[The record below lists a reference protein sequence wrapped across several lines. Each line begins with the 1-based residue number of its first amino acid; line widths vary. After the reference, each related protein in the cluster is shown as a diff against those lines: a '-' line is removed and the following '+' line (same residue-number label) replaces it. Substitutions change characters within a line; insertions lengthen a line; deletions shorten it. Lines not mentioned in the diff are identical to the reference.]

1 MFRENPRAMLYRAA
15 FCYHDL
21 GLKDYG
27 LSLMFRIIELTVAD
41 TNRKELLSEK
51 SSNASSAG
59 ISENQTGSRG
69 VSREDYAEYLAKER
83 DYEGYVSGAYKDK
96 ARRGNRR
103 PSRGRPSA
111 LAPVTKR
118 DHLF

>member
-27 LSLMFRIIELTVAD
+27 LSLMFRIIELTVEGSK
-41 TNRKELLSEK
+41 RKEEASEK
-51 SSNASSAG
+51 SAG
-59 ISENQTGSRG
+59 IPENQTGQSRG
-69 VSREDYAEYLAKER
+69 VSRGEYED
-83 DYEGYVSGAYKDK
+83 YVSGAYKGKNK
-96 ARRGNRR
+96 ARRDNRR
-103 PSRGRPSA
+103 PSRGRPGA
-111 LAPVTKR
+111 LTVVPKR